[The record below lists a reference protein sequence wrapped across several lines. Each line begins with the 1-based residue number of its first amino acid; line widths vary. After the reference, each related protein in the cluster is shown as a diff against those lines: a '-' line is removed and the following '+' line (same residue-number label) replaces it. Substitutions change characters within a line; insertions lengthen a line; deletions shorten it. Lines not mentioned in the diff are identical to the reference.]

1 MMFHLSGII
10 PLEVGF
16 AGWVKGGGGKG
27 EGEFLIKKANYDQI
41 CEIRNSMICC
51 LEKLLMAHY

>member
-16 AGWVKGGGGKG
+16 AGWVKGGGGEG
-27 EGEFLIKKANYDQI
+27 GEFLIKKANYDQI
-41 CEIRNSMICC
+41 CEIRNSMIC
-51 LEKLLMAHY
+51 LEELLMAHY